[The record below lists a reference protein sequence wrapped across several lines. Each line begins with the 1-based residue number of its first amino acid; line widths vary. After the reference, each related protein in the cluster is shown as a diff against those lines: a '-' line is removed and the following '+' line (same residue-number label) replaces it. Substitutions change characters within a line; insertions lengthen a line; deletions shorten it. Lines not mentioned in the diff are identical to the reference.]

1 MPAHVYK
8 VTKRDPMT
16 HWYDDY
22 ERSDCGD
29 VESAYLAAVA
39 AFGRE
44 TGIARLA
51 IREPQVAGWINFGLD
66 PPVEGDGLTGL
77 FPPDLAGFHD
87 GAQIDLPVGLEL
99 VRVMLRESGA
109 WCRLELDDRF
119 LVHVGYDQ
127 YMYVGSE
134 VPCPVAVAEAREL
147 GLFVEP
153 ISDSPW
159 AYEFEDTDER
169 RPADDAFW
177 TEVGERAEAH
187 GSLLL
192 EATAVINRPAFHRL
206 TPGDLAAVRDRLA
219 PRTMLA
225 VWPDL
230 SPDVDAVLGD
240 LPDGLFTIV
249 WQDEQGRI
257 MQQACDDRLHDEL
270 RAIVS
275 GARAAMV
282 IHTDGIAMLARAI
295 APDADGVVRARWAFH
310 AED

>member
-1 MPAHVYK
+1 MPAYVYK

-22 ERSDCGD
+22 ERSDHGT

-51 IREPQVAGWINFGLD
+51 IREPQVAGRINFGLD

-87 GAQIDLPVGLEL
+87 GAQIDLAVGLEL
-99 VRVMLRESGA
+99 VRVMLRENGA

-134 VPCPVAVAEAREL
+134 VPCPVAVAEARKL

-153 ISDSPW
+153 IPESPW
-159 AYEFEDTDER
+159 AYEFENTDER
-169 RPADDAFW
+169 RPADGAFW
-177 TEVGERAEAH
+177 TEVGAQAEAH

-192 EATAVINRPAFHRL
+192 EATAVVNRPAFHRL
-206 TPGDLAAVRDRLA
+206 TPGALATVRDQLA

-230 SPDVDAVLGD
+230 SSDVGAVLGD
-240 LPDGLFTIV
+240 LPGGLFTMV
-249 WQDEQGRI
+249 WQDQQGRI
-257 MQQACDDRLHDEL
+257 NQQVCDGRLHDEL
-270 RAIVS
+270 RAMVS
-275 GARAAMV
+275 GARAAT
-282 IHTDGIAMLARAI
+282 IIYSNGIAMLARAI
-295 APDADGVVRARWAFH
+295 VADPDGVVRARWAFR
-310 AED
+310 ADG